1 MIKLKTLL
9 MEADAPK
16 LKDTEKEKAKKL
28 GLVWKGKGY
37 GKEGDDGITHKN
49 DGGKLV
55 KIDKDGGKE
64 DPKSKGLSGSDFD
77 RELPSDDDG
86 MEPSDLSDFDP
97 AHDEPKGF
105 NGVDYGK
112 MKGKEPGAFDR
123 NAVSNLLSDNPELE
137 KELGVKSSD
146 DYDKQQDVL
155 GKLDLEKISKIIDKY
170 GDDDDKESHIERLK
184 DDHGL
189 ESGSDSEDSKPY
201 SAKDEIDDAIDQG
214 DGDGARELFDSEI
227 GFKKMGK
234 EGKEAKALLDRLSD
248 YEYGLIDLDDKEQDD
263 IKDRLKQLSNKYLG
277 GDKPE
282 EEKPKSAKETSR
294 ERVKTAQDLD
304 DMEKIKKDPMG
315 TLNKMDELIQG
326 VMGELEDNED
336 ADEEYSILDDEFG
349 YRVYQLEDEL
359 QDAIDDAEPIEDLH
373 DEIKELTS
381 DFERFMD
388 VNYRK
393 VAGISKPKKF
403 SSGGG
408 SFLGYGTAG
417 KSGGFYNDN
426 VNIKLKDIMRESKVS
441 YLVINEALQSKL
453 LRKFT
458 NRQDF
463 KLDNDFYG
471 WLARLGIRADKVT
484 DDMIEKTAKLSGKGV
499 VIAVTGK
506 KVSLPAKGKSYWRS
520 DLEVDKGVV
529 LSVFKDG
536 KAVWWTKS
544 YRESEKNRKKDI
556 RVADTKGYGFSTSE
570 NRTFGLNQFG
580 YQNAASVKKINGVE
594 FYKIS
599 LEENMPYMGGKEVR
613 KLRSDIQVGSWKWRD
628 DESFKRQNRDKYE
641 DAIKAM
647 YDDPEKVKAKVKKA
661 KDYTDG
667 LITGLIGGK
676 PNAAAKK
683 LLKGLSS
690 TRAPEMQAME
700 LMKDI
705 TDAMDRLYDK
715 VTYYNNAVK
724 DDIDY
729 EKRNPEHPKSY
740 RNSPRYGK
748 EVSHIVNLILKNK
761 FRGYY

>member
-9 MEADAPK
+9 MEANLKELGPK
-16 LKDTEKEKAKKL
+16 DFKGGQVQKMKFDKDYAGVGKDKLSDKEKEKAKKL

-49 DGGKLV
+49 VDGKLV

-64 DPKSKGLSGSDFD
+64 EPKSKGLSGSDFD

-86 MEPSDLSDFDP
+86 MEPDDLSDFDP
-97 AHDEPKGF
+97 THDEPK
-105 NGVDYGK
+105 
-112 MKGKEPGAFDR
+112 KE
-123 NAVSNLLSDNPELE
+123 V
-137 KELGVKSSD
+137 
-146 DYDKQQDVL
+146 
-155 GKLDLEKISKIIDKY
+155 
-170 GDDDDKESHIERLK
+170 
-184 DDHGL
+184 
-189 ESGSDSEDSKPY
+189 DSEDLDTKDFEAAKQTFDKIKDIDMDAFEDGPEGYDQMMDALESLKGTQLDNYKPLQN
-201 SAKDEIDDAIDQG
+201 AIDDLETNQ
-214 DGDGARELFDSEI
+214 
-227 GFKKMGK
+227 
-234 EGKEAKALLDRLSD
+234 
-248 YEYGLIDLDDKEQDD
+248 EQDD
-263 IKDRLKQLSNKYLG
+263 AELVRYTLSSLKDKKDPYSGKYLG
-277 GDKPE
+277 E
-282 EEKPKSAKETSR
+282 E
-294 ERVKTAQDLD
+294 
-304 DMEKIKKDPMG
+304 
-315 TLNKMDELIQG
+315 
-326 VMGELEDNED
+326 
-336 ADEEYSILDDEFG
+336 
-349 YRVYQLEDEL
+349 
-359 QDAIDDAEPIEDLH
+359 
-373 DEIKELTS
+373 
-381 DFERFMD
+381 
-388 VNYRK
+388 
-393 VAGISKPKKF
+393 
-403 SSGGG
+403 
-408 SFLGYGTAG
+408 
-417 KSGGFYNDN
+417 
-426 VNIKLKDIMRESKVS
+426 NIKLKDIMRESKVS
-441 YLVINEALQSKL
+441 YLVEALQSKL

-471 WLARLGIRADKVT
+471 WLAKLGIRADKVT

-683 LLKGLSS
+683 LLKGLSN

>member
-1 MIKLKTLL
+1 MMIKLKTLL

-16 LKDTEKEKAKKL
+16 LKDSEKEKAKKL

-37 GKEGDDGITHKN
+37 GKEGQDGITHKN

-55 KIDKDGGKE
+55 KIGKDGGKE

-97 AHDEPKGF
+97 IHDEPEVGTKVKDGKLKSSGPQQFADDVKNMKGEF
-105 NGVDYGK
+105 DLGAGMKIKDGK
-112 MKGKEPGAFDR
+112 MFDADG
-123 NAVSNLLSDNPELE
+123 NEMD
-137 KELGVKSSD
+137 SD
-146 DYDKQQDVL
+146 DIEDFYYQD
-155 GKLDLEKISKIIDKY
+155 
-170 GDDDDKESHIERLK
+170 
-184 DDHGL
+184 
-189 ESGSDSEDSKPY
+189 
-201 SAKDEIDDAIDQG
+201 AF
-214 DGDGARELFDSEI
+214 DGDGNNI
-227 GFKKMGK
+227 G
-234 EGKEAKALLDRLSD
+234 
-248 YEYGLIDLDDKEQDD
+248 IDVK
-263 IKDRLKQLSNKYLG
+263 
-277 GDKPE
+277 
-282 EEKPKSAKETSR
+282 EKPKSDEPV
-294 ERVKTAQDLD
+294 ELDDDAQEAIDGMDWNRYDDKGITNVTKVINDLD
-304 DMEKIKKDPMG
+304 D
-315 TLNKMDELIQG
+315 NVDEFNQQIYN
-326 VMGELEDNED
+326 VASELEGQVPQED
-336 ADEEYSILDDEFG
+336 IDKLYSAEVNVMDLDDEALSEVP
-349 YRVYQLEDEL
+349 REELEKKTKIL
-359 QDAIDDAEPIEDLH
+359 IDFHKKYSTLGK
-373 DEIKELTS
+373 KETK
-381 DFERFMD
+381 E
-388 VNYRK
+388 
-393 VAGISKPKKF
+393 GI
-403 SSGGG
+403 
-408 SFLGYGTAG
+408 
-417 KSGGFYNDN
+417 
-426 VNIKLKDIMRESKVS
+426 IKLKDVMRESKVS
-441 YLVINEALQSKL
+441 YLVEALQSKL

-471 WLARLGIRADKVT
+471 WLARLGVRADKVT

-544 YRESEKNRKKDI
+544 WRESDKNRKKDI

-599 LEENMPYMGGKEVR
+599 LEESMPYMGGKEVR
-613 KLRSDIQVGSWKWRD
+613 NLRSDIQVGSWKWRD
-628 DESFKRQNRDKYE
+628 DESFKRQNKDKYE

-647 YDDPEKVKAKVKKA
+647 YDDPEKVKAKVKRA

-700 LMKDI
+700 LMRNI

-740 RNSPRYGK
+740 RNAPRYGK
-748 EVSHIVNLILKNK
+748 EVAEIVNLILKNK

>member
-1 MIKLKTLL
+1 MMIKLKTLL

-37 GKEGDDGITHKN
+37 GKEGQDGITHKN

-55 KIDKDGGKE
+55 KIGKDGGKE

-97 AHDEPKGF
+97 IHDEPEVGTKVKDGKLKSSGPQQFADDVKNMKGEF
-105 NGVDYGK
+105 DLDGGMKIKDGK
-112 MKGKEPGAFDR
+112 MFDADG
-123 NAVSNLLSDNPELE
+123 NEMD
-137 KELGVKSSD
+137 SD
-146 DYDKQQDVL
+146 DIEDFYYQD
-155 GKLDLEKISKIIDKY
+155 
-170 GDDDDKESHIERLK
+170 
-184 DDHGL
+184 
-189 ESGSDSEDSKPY
+189 
-201 SAKDEIDDAIDQG
+201 AF
-214 DGDGARELFDSEI
+214 DGDGNNI
-227 GFKKMGK
+227 G
-234 EGKEAKALLDRLSD
+234 
-248 YEYGLIDLDDKEQDD
+248 IDVK
-263 IKDRLKQLSNKYLG
+263 
-277 GDKPE
+277 
-282 EEKPKSAKETSR
+282 EKPKSDEPV
-294 ERVKTAQDLD
+294 ELDDDAQEAIDGMDWNRYDDKGITNVTKVINDLD
-304 DMEKIKKDPMG
+304 D
-315 TLNKMDELIQG
+315 NVDEFNQQIYN
-326 VMGELEDNED
+326 VASELEGQIPQED
-336 ADEEYSILDDEFG
+336 IDKLYSAEVNVMDLDDEALSEVP
-349 YRVYQLEDEL
+349 REELEKKTKILIDFHKKYSTL
-359 QDAIDDAEPIEDLH
+359 GKPKLDPKQKQRAQDDYNDAIRNIKNPQMAGGIEPYYVDMAADNLEKLGNPDAKVFKDLGKEFRDNLDDDGNPKDEKLDKQIQDKIKQAALDLET
-373 DEIKELTS
+373 DITKETK
-381 DFERFMD
+381 E
-388 VNYRK
+388 
-393 VAGISKPKKF
+393 GI
-403 SSGGG
+403 
-408 SFLGYGTAG
+408 
-417 KSGGFYNDN
+417 
-426 VNIKLKDIMRESKVS
+426 IKLKDVMRESKVS
-441 YLVINEALQSKL
+441 YLVEALQSKL

-471 WLARLGIRADKVT
+471 WLARLGVRADKVT

-544 YRESEKNRKKDI
+544 WRESDKNRKKDI

-599 LEENMPYMGGKEVR
+599 LEESMPYMGGKEVR
-613 KLRSDIQVGSWKWRD
+613 NLRSDIQVGSWKWRD
-628 DESFKRQNRDKYE
+628 DESFKRQNKEKYE

-647 YDDPEKVKAKVKKA
+647 YDDPEKVKAKVKRA

-700 LMKDI
+700 LMRNI

-740 RNSPRYGK
+740 RNAPRYGK
-748 EVSHIVNLILKNK
+748 EVAEIVNLILKNK